1 VPALEGTKNAA
12 RGTRRV
18 LILLATLAIVW
29 GVAFRART
37 LLAFGIAQATLLVA
51 LGVYPRLAALR
62 LGVTRR
68 MPPRAFE
75 EEEVTVRFG
84 LENRG
89 VLPFVFA
96 EVEDFFAPDQEVFRR
111 APLPPVVAPKTR
123 AVGLYR
129 ASCFGKRGAYTIGPA
144 RLRLADPFGLFLRD
158 IVLDEPT
165 PFVVYPRTRELPA
178 LPPGGA
184 GRPLAATAL
193 ARKAG
198 QSAEALSVREYRP
211 GDPLRRI
218 HWPTTARRGK
228 LAVLELELEHARD
241 VAIFIDLDRRTL
253 RGLGRRST
261 LEHSVRIAASAAAT
275 YLGRGDRVR
284 LLAQGSKTVF
294 VPPGAGERHLA
305 LLLDELARVR
315 PDGEETI
322 ESLVARSAGELRPGS
337 TAFIVLATADDTGT
351 REKEMLLTRERT
363 AMIAALRGRGCEVVC
378 VLLDE
383 PTFLAIYREQQKGVT
398 QRTAVPRV
406 ADALVR
412 EGALVYVVAQG
423 DDLAERFLHPFGGHR
438 RG

>member
-18 LILLATLAIVW
+18 LIVITALALSW
-29 GVAFRART
+29 GVAFRVRT
-37 LLAFGIAQATLLVA
+37 LLALGIAQSSLLLVLA
-51 LGVYPRLAALR
+51 LYPRLAARR
-62 LGVTRR
+62 LGVVRH
-68 MPPRAFE
+68 MPARAFE
-75 EEEVTVRFG
+75 EEEVSVRFG

-89 VLPFVFA
+89 SLPFVFA
-96 EVEDFFAPDQEVFRR
+96 EVEDCFAPDQDIFRR
-111 APLPPVVAPKTR
+111 APLPPVVGPRTR

-129 ASCFGKRGAYTIGPA
+129 ASCFGKRGAYSIGPA
-144 RLRLADPFGLFLRD
+144 RLRIADPFGLFVRD
-158 IVLDEPT
+158 VVLDEPT
-165 PFVVYPRTRELPA
+165 PFVVYPRTAELPA
-178 LPPGGA
+178 LPPGGS
-184 GRPLAATAL
+184 GRPLGATAL

-228 LAVLELELEHARD
+228 LAVLELELEQARD

-261 LEHSVRIAASAAAT
+261 LEHSVRIAAAAAAT
-275 YLGRGDRVR
+275 YLARGDRVR
-284 LLAQGSKTVF
+284 LLAQGKQPAF
-294 VPPGAGERHLA
+294 APPGAGERHLA
-305 LLLDELARVR
+305 LVLDELARVR

-322 ESLVARSAGELRPGS
+322 ESLVARSAGELHPGS
-337 TAFIVLATADDTGT
+337 TAFIVLATADDSGT
-351 REKEMLLTRERT
+351 REKRDLLTRERT
-363 AMIAALRGRGCEVVC
+363 AMIAALRARGCEVVC

-383 PTFLAIYREQQKGVT
+383 PTFLPIYREQQRGPG

-423 DDLAERFLHPFGGHR
+423 DDLAERFLHPFRGPR